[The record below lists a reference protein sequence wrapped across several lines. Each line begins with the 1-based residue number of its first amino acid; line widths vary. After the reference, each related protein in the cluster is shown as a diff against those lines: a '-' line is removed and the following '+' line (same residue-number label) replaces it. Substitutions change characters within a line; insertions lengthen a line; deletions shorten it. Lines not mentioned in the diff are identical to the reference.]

1 MAQGIVGEYLDL
13 KRETDADLLAMQVG
27 DFYEFF
33 ADDARTVADELELK
47 TSTKGSGGDQY
58 TMAGVPVDDLTPHLK
73 ALVERGYRVAVADQG
88 ADDTSRSIRRVATP
102 GTLTES
108 TDAAARY
115 VVAVARGRTPDDGP
129 DADWGLAVADATTG
143 DFRVTTLGGADAVRD
158 ELRRLDPVEV
168 LPGPATD
175 AVDDAVGDVDA
186 VVVDG
191 GDGAADPERTDERFA
206 PGRARAAL
214 RGQFGEAALD
224 TLGLSGAAVRA
235 AGAVVDYLEATDT
248 GALVAMTRLRPYG
261 PDDYATLDA
270 TTRRNLELVETMRG
284 DRDGSLLE
292 RVDHTVTAAG
302 GRLLR
307 EWLVRPRT
315 RAATIRRR
323 LDSVGALVDGPLARE
338 ALREHLSE
346 AADLER
352 IAGRAAAGRAGARDL
367 LAARRTLGLLPD
379 VAEAAAQ
386 AGIDDRIDVG
396 GDRAA
401 ALHDELGAALVDD
414 PPASIGDGGTI
425 RRGYDD
431 DLDALIDRHED
442 AREWIDGLA
451 QRERDRHG
459 ITHLQ
464 VDRNKTD
471 GYYIQVGQSETD
483 RVPDSYERIK
493 SLKTSERYTTP
504 ELDEREREILRVEE
518 ARAEL
523 ERELFAGLRDRVA
536 EDAPLLQDTGRAIA
550 ELDVLASLATH
561 AVGNGWVRPSIV
573 PDSGGADSN
582 APERIDVRAGRHP
595 VVEGTTEFVPNDAVL
610 GDGTVRLVT
619 GPNMSGKSTYMR
631 QVALIVLL
639 AQIGS
644 FVPAD
649 EARIAPV
656 DGIYTR
662 VGALDELAQGRS
674 TFMVEMAELAN
685 ILHAATADSL
695 VVLDEVGRGT
705 ATYDGIAIAWAA
717 TEALVNE
724 IGATTL
730 FATHYHELTALA
742 DRLDGVENVHMAAE
756 ERDGEV
762 TFLWTVADGP
772 ADRSYGVHVADLAG
786 VPAPVVDRAADVLDR
801 LREQKAIDVRGSG
814 GGDPQQVVF
823 DLGSGEVRD
832 AAATDGG
839 GERDGEVDERVDG
852 LDPDAER
859 VLDDLQ
865 GVDVSTIR
873 PVDLMARV
881 REWQDRLEE

>member
-1 MAQGIVGEYLDL
+1 
-13 KRETDADLLAMQVG
+13 
-27 DFYEFF
+27 
-33 ADDARTVADELELK
+33 
-47 TSTKGSGGDQY
+47 
-58 TMAGVPVDDLTPHLK
+58 
-73 ALVERGYRVAVADQG
+73 
-88 ADDTSRSIRRVATP
+88 
-102 GTLTES
+102 
-108 TDAAARY
+108 
-115 VVAVARGRTPDDGP
+115 
-129 DADWGLAVADATTG
+129 
-143 DFRVTTLGGADAVRD
+143 
-158 ELRRLDPVEV
+158 
-168 LPGPATD
+168 
-175 AVDDAVGDVDA
+175 
-186 VVVDG
+186 
-191 GDGAADPERTDERFA
+191 
-206 PGRARAAL
+206 
-214 RGQFGEAALD
+214 
-224 TLGLSGAAVRA
+224 
-235 AGAVVDYLEATDT
+235 
-248 GALVAMTRLRPYG
+248 
-261 PDDYATLDA
+261 
-270 TTRRNLELVETMRG
+270 
-284 DRDGSLLE
+284 
-292 RVDHTVTAAG
+292 
-302 GRLLR
+302 
-307 EWLVRPRT
+307 
-315 RAATIRRR
+315 
-323 LDSVGALVDGPLARE
+323 
-338 ALREHLSE
+338 
-346 AADLER
+346 
-352 IAGRAAAGRAGARDL
+352 
-367 LAARRTLGLLPD
+367 
-379 VAEAAAQ
+379 
-386 AGIDDRIDVG
+386 
-396 GDRAA
+396 
-401 ALHDELGAALVDD
+401 
-414 PPASIGDGGTI
+414 
-425 RRGYDD
+425 
-431 DLDALIDRHED
+431 
-442 AREWIDGLA
+442 
-451 QRERDRHG
+451 
-459 ITHLQ
+459 
-464 VDRNKTD
+464 
-471 GYYIQVGQSETD
+471 
-483 RVPDSYERIK
+483 
-493 SLKTSERYTTP
+493 
-504 ELDEREREILRVEE
+504 
-518 ARAEL
+518 
-523 ERELFAGLRDRVA
+523 
-536 EDAPLLQDTGRAIA
+536 
-550 ELDVLASLATH
+550 
-561 AVGNGWVRPSIV
+561 
-573 PDSGGADSN
+573 
-582 APERIDVRAGRHP
+582 VRAGRHP